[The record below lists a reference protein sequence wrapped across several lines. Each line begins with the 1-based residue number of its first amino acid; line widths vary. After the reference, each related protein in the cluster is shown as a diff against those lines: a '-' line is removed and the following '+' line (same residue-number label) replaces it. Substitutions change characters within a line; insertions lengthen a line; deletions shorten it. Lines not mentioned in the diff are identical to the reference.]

1 MVHFPDDDYDDV
13 DDDWESEVV
22 TCPECGDD
30 VYEDAQQCPLCGAY
44 IVHHHSPWSDRPLWW
59 IVLGA
64 LGIVATIIALTR
76 VL

>member
-1 MVHFPDDDYDDV
+1 MVQFPDDDYDDV
-13 DDDWESEVV
+13 DDDPESEVV

-44 IVHHHSPWSDRPLWW
+44 IVHQDSPWSDRPLWW
-59 IVLGA
+59 IVLGL

-76 VL
+76 LL